1 MSLERNLETKKELR
15 FKNGKFR
22 IVMFSDLHGKITFDR
37 RTVKCVE
44 VMTDELKPDLIL
56 LGGDTVCGN
65 GHLQSEQ
72 LFRNSFNDIANI
84 FESRKIPWAHVF
96 GNHDKE
102 VGILECD
109 QEDIYESYEHCV
121 SKRGPADVTGT
132 SNWMLPIKAS
142 EGDRIRFNVWGMDSH
157 RYNASVNGYGTILP
171 NHFCTGDSADHC
183 RPDQIMWYY
192 NSSVELENYCGEKIP
207 SIMYFHQPIPEFNLI
222 TRNPTETGMEGEHRE
237 RVCGT
242 ELNFGLFAFAATRGD
257 VKGIYCGHDHINTFS
272 GTYAGVHLGY
282 IGGLGFNVY
291 MHPDL
296 RCCRVFEIDE
306 NDPANYKTYLYKV
319 LDNETLAA
327 IQGMHDCNIEYSM
340 Y

>member
-121 SKRGPADVTGT
+121 SKRGPADIMGT

-257 VKGIYCGHDHINTFS
+257 VRGIYCGHDHINTFS